1 MPDEN
6 ADGLTMLPSSAF
18 LVRMLPETGALISV
32 LSSRHFALSR

>member
-18 LVRMLPETGALISV
+18 LVRMVPLTGAMTSV
-32 LSSRHFALSR
+32 HSSRTRARS